1 MPCPDRVE
9 SNGADAPFKIVIGLH
24 TKQNSGLGI
33 MIVHT
38 FFKEALLGELSS
50 LLLDVLRNHQTPEL
64 NQTWVSTG

>member
-1 MPCPDRVE
+1 MPCPNRVE
-9 SNGADAPFKIVIGLH
+9 SNGADAPFEIVICLH

-50 LLLDVLRNHQTPEL
+50 LLFDVLRNHQTPEL

>member
-1 MPCPDRVE
+1 
-9 SNGADAPFKIVIGLH
+9 
-24 TKQNSGLGI
+24 